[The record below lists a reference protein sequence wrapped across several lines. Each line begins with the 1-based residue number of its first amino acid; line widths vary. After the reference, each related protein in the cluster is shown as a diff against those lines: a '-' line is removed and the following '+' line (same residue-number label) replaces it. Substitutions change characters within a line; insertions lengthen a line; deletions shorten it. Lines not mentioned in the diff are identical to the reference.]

1 MSRFPRP
8 TPCGAAPSTVS
19 PTASSF
25 APIAGRSPAPFA
37 APSAALLA
45 TLAAALLSA
54 CGTPGAPTPG
64 VTPVPDGR
72 PPAHAD
78 GRPRELL
85 LARSLRGSPAAAEIA
100 KAMDAD
106 DLKKT
111 IQLLELTRN
120 HTPVW
125 WRNEASGREFLL
137 TPQGSFGGER
147 GPCREFTV
155 DVTTGKTTDRLQGTA
170 CQQVNALWKL
180 MP

>member
-1 MSRFPRP
+1 MFRPSRPQLRGQATPR
-8 TPCGAAPSTVS
+8 GAATLV
-19 PTASSF
+19 A
-25 APIAGRSPAPFA
+25 
-37 APSAALLA
+37 
-45 TLAAALLSA
+45 LAAALISA

-64 VTPVPDGR
+64 VTPVPDGK
-72 PPAHAD
+72 PPAQAD

-100 KAMDAD
+100 KAMDAA

-111 IQLLELTRN
+111 IQVLELTRN
-120 HTPVW
+120 DTPIW
-125 WRNEASGREFLL
+125 WRNETSGREFLL
-137 TPQGSFGGER
+137 TPRGSFGGEH

-170 CQQVNALWKL
+170 CQHADALWKL